1 MVAGPP
7 EAGSA
12 IARTTAATRVTTVST
27 QSAQASALS
36 LLLTANLRSPDPVI
50 AHPVSIARPS
60 SAPPIKSSY
69 AQYPAPAHPP
79 PTASGIRY
87 ETSRRAAIV
96 TVVAV
101 EITLLGPPRGM
112 RDGEPVAFDP
122 RKAMALLA
130 HLALADRPRPREALC
145 ELLWPNHD
153 LDRAR
158 GALRRTLSTLR
169 RAIGEER

>member
-60 SAPPIKSSY
+60 SANSVR
-69 AQYPAPAHPP
+69 YPLRNFPE
-79 PTASGIRY
+79 GGY
-87 ETSRRAAIV
+87 
-96 TVVAV
+96 
-101 EITLLGPPRGM
+101 
-112 RDGEPVAFDP
+112 RDGRGGGDHAAGAAAGD
-122 RKAMALLA
+122 
-130 HLALADRPRPREALC
+130 ALC

-169 RAIGEER
+169 RAIGEERLDTTADSVALVPA